1 MHNPAAVAA
10 ASRAYP
16 TDPMV
21 QQIQQ
26 QYEAQQNYNYNAQA
40 QNTQNTQNT
49 QTQTPGQT
57 TTDPTTKRLSQTSTS
72 SNKKTK
78 THIGPWRL
86 GRTLGRG
93 SSGRVRL
100 ARHSHTGQLAAVKI
114 VPKAVVADAVNAA
127 NGEEHGATG
136 LPYGIEREVII
147 MKLIEH
153 ANVMALYDVWEN
165 KGELYLVLEY
175 IEGGELFDYLIKK
188 GRLEE
193 YEAASYFLQI
203 INGVDYCHRFNI
215 CHRDLKPENLL
226 LDKNRNIKI
235 ADFGMAAL
243 ETDRMLETSCGS
255 PHYASPEI
263 VAGKTYHGAP
273 SDIWS
278 CGIILFALL
287 TGHLPFDDDNIRRLL
302 LKVQTGKF
310 NMPSELS
317 PYAKDL
323 IWRMLRTD
331 PTTRITMD
339 EIFQHPFV
347 RKYSGGVTPTHIH
360 APSYE
365 HVARPVASVQ
375 DIDIEILKNLQ
386 ILWHGE
392 DAEIIMQKLLSPDAN
407 PEKTF
412 YCLLMK
418 YRHDHAAAVA
428 ATAPPTLQQQQ
439 SQEMQPAMHKSHSH
453 SSRKQHKRKT
463 SHNSH
468 RLGSR
473 GSLVSVSSA
482 HKRGVSFT
490 HVKKRS
496 QQSIRSMR
504 GSASNSVVASPRK
517 QTASAPVSAGTA
529 PIPFN
534 VNVPYTE
541 APATAPAAPTTAAAT
556 STATRA
562 PAQPLAPTQA
572 VQSPPRQ
579 SQPVH
584 QQPPTSRRAP
594 ISSAPSWL
602 TRSPPASKDADFEAF
617 LDSAFN
623 KPVKT
628 KKSYGSLLGSPVD
641 ARRHVT
647 DPANTSIASRTAA
660 GATAANTSK
669 RAVTMAYNDEF
680 EFERPMS
687 LFDPREVGGDTG
699 RAQQPSVSRAQT
711 ISHTHTHSR
720 ERVAN
725 AHSDT
730 PNYLP
735 MIFEEGD
742 RFADAIE
749 EEFHLN
755 ISDNTLSAPSTNHTT
770 PMLGGDRKSSE
781 WENLFDFTERG
792 DQVVVGEDSLLDIS
806 FHRDNANEAT
816 PVAPAATHVGRE
828 STELYKDLQFPEI
841 PVVDRDETAVESMPR
856 TQSKMKISGQMQ
868 TDNFMKRP
876 SSINLNGHLSQSNL
890 SRQTTSASQ
899 RRPLVSRDMNTHAA
913 SPREAAKPVRQLQ
926 AAAELH
932 ERRPVEV
939 LQKQQPQ
946 QQQQHHHQQQQQT
959 QHQLQPAPVFREKPV
974 VSAPRRPA
982 PAPPVQSVADT
993 MVPPMHQQQQ
1003 NNSQFT
1009 IPAPVQTQPPQ
1020 SKSSRTKSF
1029 IRRFGFAPKREAP
1042 AAPTSKVTM
1051 IQSSDYGAAPGV
1063 NANAHMNAQK
1073 DPAAPAAHAA
1083 AHAAHT
1089 SGTAPATGDPWNV
1102 TQSWF
1107 MKMFSRPNVAPRQP
1121 PQTLYST
1128 LTSQQLEDE
1137 IVALL
1142 ASWRKYGISNLSVSH
1157 SSIKCQISSR
1167 NALKIKSAK
1176 LHIDIGPLKHTN
1188 SFAHFFHDRGSQG
1201 SFTQLYDQIKAHLVS
1216 QGLLINN

>member
-16 TDPMV
+16 TD
-21 QQIQQ
+21 QLAHQIQQ
-26 QYEAQQNYNYNAQA
+26 QYDSQQQHNNYNYNPHNSQS
-40 QNTQNTQNT
+40 TQSTQSS
-49 QTQTPGQT
+49 QTQSQ
-57 TTDPTTKRLSQTSTS
+57 TDPTTKRLSQTSTS
-72 SNKKTK
+72 SKKTK

-193 YEAASYFLQI
+193 NEAASYFLQI
-203 INGVDYCHRFNI
+203 IHGVDYCHRFNI

-347 RKYSGGVTPTHIH
+347 RKYSGGRTPTHIH

-392 DAEIIMQKLLSPDAN
+392 DAEIIMNKLLSPDAS

-428 ATAPPTLQQQQ
+428 ATAPPMLQQQQ
-439 SQEMQPAMHKSHSH
+439 YNQDTQPSMHKSSSY

-504 GSASNSVVASPRK
+504 GSASNSVAASPRK
-517 QTASAPVSAGTA
+517 QTASAPVSAGAA

-534 VNVPYTE
+534 VNEGPYTE
-541 APATAPAAPTTAAAT
+541 TAAVQSAPAA
-556 STATRA
+556 
-562 PAQPLAPTQA
+562 APTQTHTHVRGTSA
-572 VQSPPRQ
+572 H
-579 SQPVH
+579 SQTAAH
-584 QQPPTSRRAP
+584 QQQQPPQSRRTVAP
-594 ISSAPSWL
+594 AATAAPSWL
-602 TRSPPASKDADFEAF
+602 TRSPPASRDADFEAF

-628 KKSYGSLLGSPVD
+628 KKTYGNLLGSPID
-641 ARRHVT
+641 SRRHVT
-647 DPANTSIASRTAA
+647 DPSNVSIASRTGVPA
-660 GATAANTSK
+660 GNTSK

-687 LFDPREVGGDTG
+687 LFDPREVGDTG
-699 RAQQPSVSRAQT
+699 RAQQPSVARAQT
-711 ISHTHTHSR
+711 ISHGHTR
-720 ERVAN
+720 DRAPNN
-725 AHSDT
+725 ADT

-770 PMLGGDRKSSE
+770 PMLGEERKSSD
-781 WENLFDFTERG
+781 WENLFEFTERG
-792 DQVVVGEDSLLDIS
+792 DQVFVGEDSMLDIS
-806 FHRDNANEAT
+806 FHREPEAT
-816 PVAPAATHVGRE
+816 PMAPPPANAAATHAGRE

-841 PVVDRDETAVESMPR
+841 PTMEREETAVESLAR

-876 SSINLNGHLSQSNL
+876 SSINLNGQLNQGSL
-890 SRQTTSASQ
+890 SRQSTSASQ

-913 SPREAAKPVRQLQ
+913 SPRDAAKPVKQLQ

-932 ERRPVEV
+932 EGRRAEI
-939 LQKQQPQ
+939 Q
-946 QQQQHHHQQQQQT
+946 QQQQQQQQQQT
-959 QHQLQPAPVFREKPV
+959 QQTHQLQPAPVFREKPV

-982 PAPPVQSVADT
+982 PAPPVKSVADV
-993 MVPPMHQQQQ
+993 MVPPMQQQQQ

-1009 IPAPVQTQPPQ
+1009 IAAPVEAQPAQ

-1042 AAPTSKVTM
+1042 AAPVSKVTM
-1051 IQSSDYGAAPGV
+1051 IQSSDFGAAGTPQ
-1063 NANAHMNAQK
+1063 NTAQK
-1073 DPAAPAAHAA
+1073 TQTATSANETRPIPAP
-1083 AHAAHT
+1083 
-1089 SGTAPATGDPWNV
+1089 TAPGTQGAPQTAAQPVASGLAPNGDPWNV

-1107 MKMFSRPNVAPRQP
+1107 MKMFSRPNPGTKEA
-1121 PQTLYST
+1121 PQTLYSS
-1128 LTSQQLEDE
+1128 LASQQLEDE

-1142 ASWRKYGISNLSVSH
+1142 ASWRKFGISNLSVSH

-1176 LHIDIGPLKHTN
+1176 LHIDIGPLKHTQ
-1188 SFAHFFHDRGSQG
+1188 SFAHFFHDRGSQS

-1216 QGLLINN
+1216 QGLLIDN

>member
-26 QYEAQQNYNYNAQA
+26 QYDNYAAQA
-40 QNTQNTQNT
+40 PSAPQ
-49 QTQTPGQT
+49 PGAQ
-57 TTDPTTKRLSQTSTS
+57 TDPTTKRLSQTSTS

-114 VPKAVVADAVNAA
+114 VPKAVVADAVSAA

-331 PTTRITMD
+331 PTTRITMA

-347 RKYSGGVTPTHIH
+347 RKYSGGMTPTHIH

-428 ATAPPTLQQQQ
+428 ATAPPMLQQQP
-439 SQEMQPAMHKSHSH
+439 ETQPTMHKSHSH
-453 SSRKQHKRKT
+453 SSRKHKRKT

-468 RLGSR
+468 RMGSR
-473 GSLVSVSSA
+473 SSLVSVSSA

-496 QQSIRSMR
+496 QQSMRSLR
-504 GSASNSVVASPRK
+504 GSASNSVAASPRK
-517 QTASAPVSAGTA
+517 QPVSAPAAAPTQAA

-534 VNVPYTE
+534 V
-541 APATAPAAPTTAAAT
+541 PAQAQEMPSTVSRPAQETPSVSRPTQAQ
-556 STATRA
+556 A
-562 PAQPLAPTQA
+562 PAQAPAPTQTA
-572 VQSPPRQ
+572 
-579 SQPVH
+579 QPI
-584 QQPPTSRRAP
+584 PSRRTP
-594 ISSAPSWL
+594 LSQAPSWL
-602 TRSPPASKDADFEAF
+602 TRSPLGSKDADFEAF

-641 ARRHVT
+641 GRRTVT
-647 DPANTSIASRTAA
+647 DPANASIASRTA
-660 GATAANTSK
+660 AANTSK

-687 LFDPREVGGDTG
+687 LFDPREVGDTRG
-699 RAQQPSVSRAQT
+699 QQAGVSRAQT

-720 ERVAN
+720 ERAA

-755 ISDNTLSAPSTNHTT
+755 ISDNTVSAPSTNHTT

-792 DQVVVGEDSLLDIS
+792 DQVVVGDDSLLDIS
-806 FHRDNANEAT
+806 FHRDNDAT
-816 PVAPAATHVGRE
+816 PVAANHGVRE

-841 PVVDRDETAVESMPR
+841 PAVDRDETAVEASVPR

-876 SSINLNGHLSQSNL
+876 SSMNLNGHLSQGNL

-899 RRPLVSRDMNTHAA
+899 RRPLVSRDMNVHAS
-913 SPREAAKPVRQLQ
+913 SPREAAKPVKQLQ

-932 ERRPVEV
+932 ERRPAEV
-939 LQKQQPQ
+939 QQQP
-946 QQQQHHHQQQQQT
+946 
-959 QHQLQPAPVFREKPV
+959 QLQPAPVFREKPV

-982 PAPPVQSVADT
+982 PAPPAPPAQSVADA
-993 MVPPMHQQQQ
+993 MMPPQQQ

-1009 IPAPVQTQPPQ
+1009 IPAPVQQQPP

-1042 AAPTSKVTM
+1042 PAPSKVTM
-1051 IQSSDYGAAPGV
+1051 IQSSDYGGVSGVPGAGHANVHTPAP
-1063 NANAHMNAQK
+1063 A
-1073 DPAAPAAHAA
+1073 PAPAAHAA
-1083 AHAAHT
+1083 PAPQAPQAAPHAAA
-1089 SGTAPATGDPWNV
+1089 GATGDPWNV

-1107 MKMFSRPNVAPRQP
+1107 MKMFSRPNPAAKQP